1 MKNVKV
7 VEGIVTSS
15 ASKDGGFGLARPV
28 TDITVYDVYRA
39 VDGGGIGI
47 SISGMAHR
55 IFVDD
60 DKLKQDEAKVLGIF
74 EQAAVSYE
82 DTLKKLPLSELLIE
96 ENYRN
101 GWTDWAAKAA
111 ERTVNDE
118 AGGTEQW

>member
-28 TDITVYDVYRA
+28 TDITVYDVYHA

-60 DKLKQDEAKVLGIF
+60 DKLERDEAKVLGIF
-74 EQAAVSYE
+74 EQATESYE

-101 GWTDWAAKAA
+101 GWTDWAVKAA
-111 ERTVNDE
+111 ERTAKDG